1 MHWVELVGL
10 DLDAPARQFTFDR
23 DGLKAALGKLRLQRL
38 FLDAR
43 HWSATSWP
51 PKSTAHHIG
60 AQRLYS
66 TVSEPAVDTNPA
78 QHHLSSFSSQFVSK
92 GFVGRR
98 RRGAYDFGRR
108 FSGFGHLES
117 SPSQQILEEGFG
129 RLILARRGR
138 WPDGKR
144 RAGNLKALGLSGGI
158 DHDGRNT
165 EAILGHRKLQPRQRR
180 RFRACRDGCR
190 AYWRMRRG
198 HRHRWRQD
206 TVADEPASQRRFIAL
221 SGESGCRNTEH
232 AGGHL
237 AEKRMRRGCLRP
249 ESYPYPG

>member
-1 MHWVELVGL
+1 MHGVELVGL
-10 DLDAPARQFTFDR
+10 DLDAPARQFMFDR
-23 DGLKAALGKLRLQRL
+23 DGLKSALSKLRLQHL

-51 PKSTAHHIG
+51 PKSTTHHTG
-60 AQRLYS
+60 AEHLYS

-78 QHHLSSFSSQFVSK
+78 QHHLSSFPSQFV
-92 GFVGRR
+92 GIALMGRR

-117 SPSQQILEEGFG
+117 SPSQQILKEGLG

-138 WPDGKR
+138 RPDGKR

-165 EAILGHRKLQPRQRR
+165 EAIFGDRKLQRWQRL
-180 RFRACRDGCR
+180 RFARA
-190 AYWRMRRG
+190 
-198 HRHRWRQD
+198 
-206 TVADEPASQRRFIAL
+206 
-221 SGESGCRNTEH
+221 
-232 AGGHL
+232 
-237 AEKRMRRGCLRP
+237 
-249 ESYPYPG
+249 